1 MKFILNKMGENNAM
15 EANEIHNKKGKVL
28 QICGI
33 QYGGIESLI
42 LNLITTLNNKFQ
54 FEYFSPIPKGDSYLD
69 RIKTMNI
76 PIHFVKN
83 NKLTQ
88 IIQLFRILKNG
99 KFDVVHSHSLFFS
112 GLNLFIAF
120 LAGVPIRIA
129 HAHSTNNK
137 NKLTLIRR
145 IYENSM
151 RFFINIFSTD
161 MIAVSKEAAIYVFGK
176 KSINSPKLK
185 IIPNGINYEIFNPEN
200 YNPKIIK
207 KELGLKEGDV
217 HFVTVARFSFSKNH
231 SFLINVFEEIL
242 NFIPNAH
249 LTLVGSGDLERDI
262 KIFVKEK
269 NLNENVTFLGARN
282 DVASIMSAMDYFIL
296 PSLWEGFGIV
306 FIEAQA
312 MGLHCFASDKVPR
325 ETDAG
330 KIDYIPLDKTPFEWA
345 KYIYNKHIQLK
356 NNKRKMNFRKK
367 FDIKTVGKNLVDIY
381 ERNNIEKKG

>member
-176 KSINSPKLK
+176 KSINSPILK

-207 KELGLKEGDV
+207 K
-217 HFVTVARFSFSKNH
+217 
-231 SFLINVFEEIL
+231 
-242 NFIPNAH
+242 
-249 LTLVGSGDLERDI
+249 
-262 KIFVKEK
+262 
-269 NLNENVTFLGARN
+269 
-282 DVASIMSAMDYFIL
+282 
-296 PSLWEGFGIV
+296 
-306 FIEAQA
+306 
-312 MGLHCFASDKVPR
+312 
-325 ETDAG
+325 
-330 KIDYIPLDKTPFEWA
+330 
-345 KYIYNKHIQLK
+345 
-356 NNKRKMNFRKK
+356 
-367 FDIKTVGKNLVDIY
+367 
-381 ERNNIEKKG
+381 